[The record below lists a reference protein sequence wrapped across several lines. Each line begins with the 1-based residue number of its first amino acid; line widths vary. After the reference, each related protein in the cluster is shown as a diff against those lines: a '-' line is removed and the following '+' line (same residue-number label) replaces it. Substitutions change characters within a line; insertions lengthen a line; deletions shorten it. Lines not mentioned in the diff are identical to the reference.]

1 MRLAAMVMLALLV
14 LRPQDDP
21 MARLG
26 WLAGCWELER
36 GNRRTLEMWMAP
48 AGGLMLGSSRTLS
61 GGRLVEWEQVRMSMR
76 EGRLIYTAAPSGQPA
91 AEFAAVAVTDSGFT
105 VENPQHDFPQ
115 RIIYARR
122 GADSLVAR
130 IEGKTPR
137 GERGVDYPMRRVACE
152 TR

>member
-1 MRLAAMVMLALLV
+1 MRITVLVMLALLA

-21 MARLG
+21 LARLD

-36 GNRRTLEMWMAP
+36 GTRRTLEMWMPP
-48 AGGLMLGSSRTLS
+48 AGGLMLGSSRTVS
-61 GGRLVEWEQVRMSMR
+61 NGQLVEWEQIRLTVRD
-76 EGRLIYTAAPSGQPA
+76 GRLIYTAAPSAQA
-91 AEFAAVAVTDSGFT
+91 VTEFAAVAVTDSGFT

-115 RIIYARR
+115 RIRYARR

-130 IEGKTPR
+130 IKGKTPR

-152 TR
+152 AR